1 MNNSEN
7 GGCISFILWLIISF
21 IFSAIT
27 KSVWIGMIAGGIVIL
42 IIAYLLTK
50 D

>member
-1 MNNSEN
+1 MSNSNN

-21 IFSAIT
+21 IISVIT
-27 KSVWIGMIAGGIVIL
+27 DSLWIGMIGGVIVIL